1 MSERALKQQIQNLKK
16 HNARLVRLA
25 RDARSKL
32 NAALDGTGLCLWQ
45 LDVPS
50 GKLIIY
56 NRRWG
61 AMLGYQPKELNAQF
75 EVWKAH
81 LHPDDRERVLE
92 AFYDHLNGKAPYY
105 EALHRMQHK
114 NGTVTWVL
122 DRGRVSEWDESGKPL
137 KVTGTHI
144 DMTKEKQYEEQLAQL
159 ANHDP
164 LTGLANRHALI
175 AHFSTLKARGA
186 LCIAFIDLDDFKR
199 INDTFGHRS
208 GDELLIK
215 LSQRL
220 RDISPEGTV
229 IGRLGGDEFVLLL
242 PVALSDTQVYSAA
255 QACLQAA
262 LTPFEL
268 DNGIGTVGASIGI
281 DEVQDEDDFVNAL
294 KRADRAMYHIKH
306 TGKNGAAIGPTLISI
321 APGLHAQSQIA

>member
-1 MSERALKQQIQNLKK
+1 MSDIALKQQIQNLKK
-16 HNARLVRLA
+16 HNARLVRIA
-25 RDARSKL
+25 RDARNKL
-32 NAALDGTGLCLWQ
+32 SAALDGTGLCLWQ

-61 AMLGYQPKELNAQF
+61 SMLGYQPKELSAHF
-75 EVWKAH
+75 DVWREH
-81 LHPDDRERVLE
+81 LHEDDRQRVLD
-92 AFYDHLNGKAPYY
+92 AFYDHLHGKTPFY

-122 DRGRVSEWDESGKPL
+122 DRGRVTEWDANGSPL

-144 DMTKEKQYEEQLAQL
+144 DMTKEKQYEEQLSAL

-164 LTGLANRHALI
+164 LTGLANRHALLQ
-175 AHFSTLKARGA
+175 HFDELKLTGPV
-186 LCIAFIDLDDFKR
+186 CVAFIDLDDFKAV
-199 INDTFGHRS
+199 NDTFGHRS
-208 GDELLIK
+208 GDELLIQ

-220 RDISPEGTV
+220 RNACPQGTIV
-229 IGRLGGDEFVLLL
+229 GRLGGDEFVLLL
-242 PVALSDTQVYSAA
+242 PFPLTSLLINSTAHT
-255 QACLQAA
+255 CLRAA

-268 DNGIGTVGASIGI
+268 DNGEASVGASIGI
-281 DEVQDEDDFVNAL
+281 DEAQDDDDFVNAL

-306 TGKNGAAIGPTLISI
+306 TGKNGAALGQTLISLS
-321 APGLHAQSQIA
+321 ACAGA

>member
-1 MSERALKQQIQNLKK
+1 MSENALKQQIQNLKK
-16 HNARLVRLA
+16 HNARLVRIA
-25 RDARSKL
+25 RDARNKL
-32 NAALDGTGLCLWQ
+32 SAALDGTGLCLWQ

-61 AMLGYQPKELNAQF
+61 SMLGYQPKELSAHF
-75 EVWKAH
+75 DVWKEH
-81 LHPDDRERVLE
+81 LHEDDRQRVLD
-92 AFYDHLNGKAPYY
+92 AFYDHLHGKTPFY

-122 DRGRVSEWDESGKPL
+122 DRGRVTERDSDGKPL

-144 DMTKEKQYEEQLAQL
+144 DMTKEKQYEEQLAAL

-175 AHFSTLKARGA
+175 KHFDTLKNAGP
-186 LCIAFIDLDDFKR
+186 LCVAFIDLDDFKVV
-199 INDTFGHRS
+199 NDTFGHRS
-208 GDELLIK
+208 GDELLMQ

-220 RDISPEGTV
+220 REACPEGSV
-229 IGRLGGDEFVLLL
+229 VGRLGGDEFVLLL
-242 PVALSDTQVYSAA
+242 PFALNSLLTNSTAHN
-255 QACLQAA
+255 CLRAA

-268 DNGIGTVGASIGI
+268 DNGDAQVGASIGI
-281 DEVQDEDDFVNAL
+281 DEVRRDDDFVNAL
-294 KRADRAMYHIKH
+294 RRADQAMYQIKH
-306 TGKNGAAIGPTLISI
+306 TGKNGAAIGHTLLSLSYRQAEPT
-321 APGLHAQSQIA
+321 

>member
-1 MSERALKQQIQNLKK
+1 MSERALEQQIQNLKK

-32 NAALDGTGLCLWQ
+32 SAALDGTGLCLWQ
-45 LDVPS
+45 LDIPS

-61 AMLGYQPKELNAQF
+61 SMLGYQPKELNAQF
-75 EVWKAH
+75 EVWKEH
-81 LHPDDRERVLE
+81 LHPDDRDWVLA
-92 AFYDHLNGKAPYY
+92 AFYDHLSGKAPWY

-114 NGTVTWVL
+114 NGTITWVL
-122 DRGRVSEWDESGKPL
+122 DRGRVSEWDASGKPL

-144 DMTKEKQYEEQLAQL
+144 DMTKEKQYEAQLAQL

-175 AHFSTLKARGA
+175 AHFKTLKQNGA
-186 LCIAFIDLDDFKR
+186 LCVAFIDLDDFKH

-208 GDELLIK
+208 GDELLIQ

-220 RDISPEGTV
+220 RDVSPEGTV

-242 PVALSDTQVYSAA
+242 PFALNNLQVNSAA
-255 QACLQAA
+255 HNCLRAA

-268 DNGIGTVGASIGI
+268 DNGVGSVGASIGI
-281 DEVQDEDDFVNAL
+281 EEVRDQDDFVLAL
-294 KRADRAMYHIKH
+294 KRADQAMYHIKH
-306 TGKNGAAIGPTLISI
+306 TGKNGVAIGPTLISI
-321 APGLHAQSQIA
+321 SPRLSA

>member
-1 MSERALKQQIQNLKK
+1 MSDIALKQQIQNLKK
-16 HNARLVRLA
+16 HNARLVRIA
-25 RDARSKL
+25 RDARNKL
-32 NAALDGTGLCLWQ
+32 SAALDGTGLCLWQ

-61 AMLGYQPKELNAQF
+61 SMLGYQPKELSAHF
-75 EVWKAH
+75 DVWREH
-81 LHPDDRERVLE
+81 LHEDDRQRVLD
-92 AFYDHLNGKAPYY
+92 AFYDHLHGKTPFY

-122 DRGRVSEWDESGKPL
+122 DRGRVTEWDANGSPL

-144 DMTKEKQYEEQLAQL
+144 DMTKEKQYEEQLSAL

-164 LTGLANRHALI
+164 LTGLANRHALLQ
-175 AHFSTLKARGA
+175 HFDELKLAGPV
-186 LCIAFIDLDDFKR
+186 CVAFIDLDDFKAV
-199 INDTFGHRS
+199 NDTFGHRS
-208 GDELLIK
+208 GDELLIQ

-220 RDISPEGTV
+220 RNACPQGTIV
-229 IGRLGGDEFVLLL
+229 GRLGGDEFVLLL
-242 PVALSDTQVYSAA
+242 PFPLTSLLINSTAHT
-255 QACLQAA
+255 CLRAA

-268 DNGIGTVGASIGI
+268 DNGEASVGASIGI
-281 DEVQDEDDFVNAL
+281 DEAQDDDDFVNAL

-306 TGKNGAAIGPTLISI
+306 TGKNGAALGQTLISLS
-321 APGLHAQSQIA
+321 ACAGA

>member
-1 MSERALKQQIQNLKK
+1 MSELALKQQIQNLKR

-32 NAALDGTGLCLWQ
+32 SAALDGTGLCLWQ
-45 LDVPS
+45 LDIPS

-61 AMLGYQPKELNAQF
+61 SMLGYQPKELNANF
-75 EVWKAH
+75 DVWKAH
-81 LHPDDRERVLE
+81 LHPDDRQRVLD
-92 AFYDHLNGKAPYY
+92 AFYDHLEGIAPYY

-122 DRGRVSEWDESGKPL
+122 DRGRVSEWDTRGKPL
-137 KVTGTHI
+137 KVIGTHI
-144 DMTKEKQYEEQLAQL
+144 DMTKEKQYEEQLALL

-175 AHFSTLKARGA
+175 KQFTALKRAGV
-186 LCIAFIDLDDFKR
+186 LCVAFIDLDDFKR

-208 GDELLIK
+208 GDELLMQ

-220 RDISPEGTV
+220 REACPEGTV
-229 IGRLGGDEFVLLL
+229 VGRLGGDEFVLLL
-242 PVALSDTQVYSAA
+242 PYALTDAAVNDAAHSCLRVALM
-255 QACLQAA
+255 
-262 LTPFEL
+262 PFEL
-268 DNGIGTVGASIGI
+268 DNGVGTVGASIGI
-281 DEVQDEDDFVNAL
+281 DEVREQDDFSGAL
-294 KRADRAMYHIKH
+294 KRADEAMYHIKH
-306 TGKNGAAIGPTLISI
+306 TSKNGAAIGQTLIAISPKMR
-321 APGLHAQSQIA
+321 A

>member
-1 MSERALKQQIQNLKK
+1 MTENALKQQIQNLKK
-16 HNARLVRLA
+16 HNARLVRIA
-25 RDARSKL
+25 RDARNKL
-32 NAALDGTGLCLWQ
+32 SAALDGTGLCLWQ

-61 AMLGYQPKELNAQF
+61 SMLGYQPKELSAHF
-75 EVWKAH
+75 DVWKEH
-81 LHPDDRERVLE
+81 LHEDDRQRVLD
-92 AFYDHLNGKAPYY
+92 AFYDHLHGKTPFY

-122 DRGRVSEWDESGKPL
+122 DRGRVTERDNDGKPL

-144 DMTKEKQYEEQLAQL
+144 DMTKEKQYEEQLAAL

-175 AHFSTLKARGA
+175 KHFDTLKNAGP
-186 LCIAFIDLDDFKR
+186 LCVAFIDLDDFKVV
-199 INDTFGHRS
+199 NDTFGHRS
-208 GDELLIK
+208 GDELLIQ

-220 RDISPEGTV
+220 REACPEGSV
-229 IGRLGGDEFVLLL
+229 VGRLGGDEFVLLL
-242 PVALSDTQVYSAA
+242 PFALNSLLTNSTAHN
-255 QACLQAA
+255 CLRAA

-268 DNGIGTVGASIGI
+268 DNGDAQVGASIGI
-281 DEVQDEDDFVNAL
+281 DEVRRDDDFVNAL
-294 KRADRAMYHIKH
+294 RRADQSMYQIKH
-306 TGKNGAAIGPTLISI
+306 TGKNGAAIGHTLLSLSYRQAEPT
-321 APGLHAQSQIA
+321 

>member
-1 MSERALKQQIQNLKK
+1 MTENALKQQIQNLKK
-16 HNARLVRLA
+16 HNARLVRIA
-25 RDARSKL
+25 RDARNKL
-32 NAALDGTGLCLWQ
+32 SAALDGTGLCLWQ

-61 AMLGYQPKELNAQF
+61 SMLGYQPKELSAHF
-75 EVWKAH
+75 DVWKEH
-81 LHPDDRERVLE
+81 LHEDDRQRVLD
-92 AFYDHLNGKAPYY
+92 AFYDHLHGKTPFY

-122 DRGRVSEWDESGKPL
+122 DRGRVTEWGSDGKPL

-144 DMTKEKQYEEQLAQL
+144 DMTKEKQYEEQLAAL

-175 AHFSTLKARGA
+175 KHFDTLKNAGP
-186 LCIAFIDLDDFKR
+186 LCVAFIDLDDFKVV
-199 INDTFGHRS
+199 NDTFGHRS
-208 GDELLIK
+208 GDELLIQ

-220 RDISPEGTV
+220 REACPEGSV
-229 IGRLGGDEFVLLL
+229 VGRLGGDEFVLLL
-242 PVALSDTQVYSAA
+242 PFALNSLLTNSTAHN
-255 QACLQAA
+255 CLRAA

-268 DNGIGTVGASIGI
+268 DNGDAQVGASIGI
-281 DEVQDEDDFVNAL
+281 DEVQRDDDFVNAL
-294 KRADRAMYHIKH
+294 RRADQSMYQIKH
-306 TGKNGAAIGPTLISI
+306 TGKNGAAIGHMLLSLSYRQAEPT
-321 APGLHAQSQIA
+321 

>member
-1 MSERALKQQIQNLKK
+1 MSERALTQQIQNLKK

-32 NAALDGTGLCLWQ
+32 SATLDGTGLCLWQ

-50 GKLIIY
+50 GKLIIF

-61 AMLGYQPKELNAQF
+61 SMLGYQPKELSAQF
-75 EVWKAH
+75 EVWKDH
-81 LHPDDRERVLE
+81 LHPEDRPWVLK
-92 AFYDHLNGKAPYY
+92 AFYDHLEGKAPYY

-114 NGTVTWVL
+114 NGTITWVL
-122 DRGRVSEWDESGKPL
+122 DRGRVSERDASGNPL

-144 DMTKEKQYEEQLAQL
+144 DMTKEKQYEEQLALL

-175 AHFSTLKARGA
+175 KQFEERKQTGP
-186 LCIAFIDLDDFKR
+186 LCVAFIDLDNFKHV
-199 INDTFGHRS
+199 NDTLGHRS
-208 GDELLIK
+208 GDVLLIQ

-220 RDISPEGTV
+220 RDTCPPGTT

-242 PVALSDTQVYSAA
+242 PFALADATIYRAA
-255 QACLQAA
+255 QDLLHAV
-262 LTPFEL
+262 LTPFDL
-268 DNGIGTVGASIGI
+268 DNGVGSVGASIGI
-281 DEVQDEDDFVNAL
+281 DEVQPQDSFVEAL
-294 KRADRAMYHIKH
+294 TRADEAMYHIKH
-306 TGKNGAAIGPTLISI
+306 SGKNGVAMGATLISVSPRLT
-321 APGLHAQSQIA
+321 A